1 MHRRLT
7 ALRAVLATMLGIIVV
22 LAPCAYAITVDQ
34 FTNNYPMNVD
44 VPWETIFVGNMCN
57 ASSCP
62 PGVVV
67 THAVSD
73 FASQTGLSGVIGGER
88 YALITRTGG
97 TASSTIYGS
106 YNLLE
111 IAHATASNSII
122 TLTYGMSSSMNSN
135 FTVMGATQLQIDIIE
150 GELSPTR
157 PVPCTITVTSG
168 RGTANEHTASVTKNL
183 TIASGVVAYP
193 FSEFTGINF
202 TDVDGITYKF
212 DASAYAARAVYFA
225 IGPLTTDEHEVAT
238 QPTTWGAV
246 KSLFK

>member
-1 MHRRLT
+1 MHCRLSILKY
-7 ALRAVLATMLGIIVV
+7 ALAIAFGIMIAF
-22 LAPCAYAITVDQ
+22 APCGYAITVDQ
-34 FTNNYPMNVD
+34 FTNNYPVNAD
-44 VPWETIFVGNMCN
+44 VPWEMIFVGSKCN
-57 ASSCP
+57 ASTCP
-62 PGVVV
+62 PGTVVS
-67 THAVSD
+67 HLVSD
-73 FASQTGLSGVIGGER
+73 VAYQTGLSGVLGGER
-88 YALITRTGG
+88 YALITYVLG
-97 TASSTIYGS
+97 TASSSIYGS

-111 IAHATASNSII
+111 FSHNTASNSIL
-122 TLTYGMSSSMNSN
+122 TLTYGYSSNLNSN
-135 FTVMGATQLQIDIIE
+135 FTAMAATELQVNVIE

-168 RGTANEHTASVTKNL
+168 RGTANEHTAIVTKTL

-212 DASAYAARAVYFA
+212 DASAYAARAVDFA